1 MYQTFSYLPEDI
13 AYHCRLC
20 YPMRPAPWETII
32 KEEMQAGFTTVIG
45 NMLAT
50 KLAANLTRI
59 EDEVKVRLHV
69 TLFSPCPLWLIS
81 IARLGV
87 RFGLGIGHGFLYYAD
102 AMEKGSESESQS
114 VETCSVP
121 SLSSNANPSPAVEIS
136 HYYHRQSLT

>member
-13 AYHCRLC
+13 AYNCRLC

-69 TLFSPCPLWLIS
+69 TFFSQCPLLPPSEFS
-81 IARLGV
+81 I
-87 RFGLGIGHGFLYYAD
+87 
-102 AMEKGSESESQS
+102 
-114 VETCSVP
+114 VP
-121 SLSSNANPSPAVEIS
+121 MA
-136 HYYHRQSLT
+136 TM